1 MNTFIKFFSVIFVIF
16 FLLFLVLINGISTS
30 YFNSTIQKKISEKF
44 PLSKLQFD
52 TITASLELKN
62 LDIKL
67 KINNPNLSYN
77 EKIINI
83 KKIEVTTSLLSIIQK
98 ENKLKK
104 VYLDLNRT
112 QINDFLPII
121 ETFKI
126 DNLLDYLKKVKSGE
140 VEGIFSI
147 NLDNFDDISAV
158 GLIKNLGFEI
168 NNKLPLFSSI
178 NANFNFKKSKLDI
191 NINKGTFD
199 ELKIKDSI
207 FEIDIKDSLTKIF
220 KTRIL
225 VDGQINNILKLNEK
239 NNIYKIQLP
248 KGLDNLNGR
257 IEADILIDGALNKDF
272 SLKNYNSNSQIKLLN
287 GSAEYTILNKDPKKN
302 HVFKLSD
309 LAVKAALIDKKITID
324 GSVLFEKNIFSF
336 GFNQNLDSDKFESN
350 IQGKVDTKVLNN
362 IIQNK
367 FISGLVGLKVNFIKN
382 KNLLIDVN
390 LNLDQAEFKIDTINY
405 KKNKEIASQLKFKI
419 IPETNFYLIT
429 DFNYSANQDSIYFD
443 DLNLNKDFYVND
455 LRILKINTK
464 DNNFSIT
471 KQKKQ
476 FLISGEKINLTNYI
490 KSLTSRDTKRS
501 LYSKNFNSEFNV
513 NFKQV
518 IIADDFLKD
527 VKMSAKLQG
536 GKIINLNGFGA
547 FSNTETAQVQI
558 KKNNNNNLET
568 ILTSDKSKPF
578 LIGLNFAKDFS
589 NGKLSFVS
597 EKFNDDKSYSKIT
610 LSKYY
615 VKKMPILA
623 NLLSLTSFTGII
635 DTLEGKGVFFDK
647 SYLEFEVINKQLEI
661 KEAYGTGDSLGYTL
675 EGRINPDG
683 FVSLSGNLV
692 PAYML
697 NNIIRQIPLIG
708 KALTGKKGDGIFG
721 ASFKIKGQP
730 DSLKTTVNPIRTL
743 TPRFIQRFI
752 DIFRS
757 PN

>member
-1 MNTFIKFFSVIFVIF
+1 M
-16 FLLFLVLINGISTS
+16 
-30 YFNSTIQKKISEKF
+30 
-44 PLSKLQFD
+44 
-52 TITASLELKN
+52 
-62 LDIKL
+62 
-67 KINNPNLSYN
+67 
-77 EKIINI
+77 
-83 KKIEVTTSLLSIIQK
+83 LSIIQK

-140 VEGIFSI
+140 VEGVFSI
-147 NLDNFDDISAV
+147 NLDNFDDISAG
-158 GLIKNLGFEI
+158 GLIKNLGFEM

-225 VDGQINNILKLNEK
+225 ADGQINNILKLNEK

-287 GSAEYTILNKDPKKN
+287 GSAEYTILNKDSKKN
-302 HVFKLSD
+302 HTFKLSD

-336 GFNQNLDSDKFESN
+336 GFNQNLDSDKFKSN

-419 IPETNFYLIT
+419 TPETNFYLIT

-455 LRILKINTK
+455 LKILKINTK

-471 KQKKQ
+471 KQKK
-476 FLISGEKINLTNYI
+476 TV
-490 KSLTSRDTKRS
+490 
-501 LYSKNFNSEFNV
+501 FN
-513 NFKQV
+513 
-518 IIADDFLKD
+518 
-527 VKMSAKLQG
+527 
-536 GKIINLNGFGA
+536 
-547 FSNTETAQVQI
+547 
-558 KKNNNNNLET
+558 
-568 ILTSDKSKPF
+568 
-578 LIGLNFAKDFS
+578 
-589 NGKLSFVS
+589 
-597 EKFNDDKSYSKIT
+597 
-610 LSKYY
+610 
-615 VKKMPILA
+615 
-623 NLLSLTSFTGII
+623 
-635 DTLEGKGVFFDK
+635 
-647 SYLEFEVINKQLEI
+647 
-661 KEAYGTGDSLGYTL
+661 
-675 EGRINPDG
+675 
-683 FVSLSGNLV
+683 
-692 PAYML
+692 
-697 NNIIRQIPLIG
+697 
-708 KALTGKKGDGIFG
+708 
-721 ASFKIKGQP
+721 
-730 DSLKTTVNPIRTL
+730 
-743 TPRFIQRFI
+743 
-752 DIFRS
+752 
-757 PN
+757 